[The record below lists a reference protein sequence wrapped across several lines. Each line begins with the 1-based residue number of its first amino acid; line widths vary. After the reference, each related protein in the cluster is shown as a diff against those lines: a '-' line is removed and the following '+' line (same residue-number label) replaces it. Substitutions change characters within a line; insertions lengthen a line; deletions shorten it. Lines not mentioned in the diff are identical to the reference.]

1 MGLEDRLMQDLK
13 IAMKNK
19 NIIDKNTIQQIR
31 ANVLLAKKD
40 RGNLTDRDIEDII
53 LKEKSKR
60 TDALVQ
66 FNKAGRTDLVE
77 QTNKEM
83 LCLSRYL
90 PQPMS
95 EYEVEEAVKAVIER
109 EAITDKKFLG
119 YVIKK
124 SKEQFGN
131 RTTGQVISSI
141 AKKLL
146 EGN

>member
-1 MGLEDRLMQDLK
+1 MSLEDRLMQDLK

-109 EAITDKKFLG
+109 
-119 YVIKK
+119 
-124 SKEQFGN
+124 
-131 RTTGQVISSI
+131 
-141 AKKLL
+141 KLL
-146 EGN
+146 QIRNF

>member
-19 NIIDKNTIQQIR
+19 NTIDKNTIQQIR

-40 RGNLTDRDIEDII
+40 KGNLTDRDIEDII

-60 TDALVQ
+60 ADALVQ

-131 RTTGQVISSI
+131 RTTRQVISSI
-141 AKKLL
+141 AKRLL

>member
-19 NIIDKNTIQQIR
+19 NTIDKNTIQQIR
-31 ANVLLAKKD
+31 ANVLLAKKNK
-40 RGNLTDRDIEDII
+40 GNLTDRDIEDII

-60 TDALVQ
+60 ADALVQ

-109 EAITDKKFLG
+109 EAVTDKKFLG

-141 AKKLL
+141 AKRLL

>member
-19 NIIDKNTIQQIR
+19 NTIDKNTIQQIR

-40 RGNLTDRDIEDII
+40 KGNLTDGDIEDII

-60 TDALVQ
+60 ADALVQ

-109 EAITDKKFLG
+109 EAVTDKKFLG

>member
-60 TDALVQ
+60 ADALVQ

>member
-19 NIIDKNTIQQIR
+19 NTIDKNTIQQIR

-40 RGNLTDRDIEDII
+40 KGNLTDRDIEDII

-60 TDALVQ
+60 ADALVQ

-109 EAITDKKFLG
+109 EAVTDKKFLG

-141 AKKLL
+141 AKRLL

>member
-19 NIIDKNTIQQIR
+19 NTIDKNTIQQIR
-31 ANVLLAKKD
+31 ANVLLAKKNK
-40 RGNLTDRDIEDII
+40 GNLTDRDIEDII

-60 TDALVQ
+60 ADALVQ

-141 AKKLL
+141 AKRLL

>member
-19 NIIDKNTIQQIR
+19 NTIDKNTIQQIR
-31 ANVLLAKKD
+31 ANVLLAKKNK
-40 RGNLTDRDIEDII
+40 GNLTDRDIEDII

-60 TDALVQ
+60 ADALVQ

-109 EAITDKKFLG
+109 EAVTDKKFLG

>member
-1 MGLEDRLMQDLK
+1 MSLEDRLMQDLK

-40 RGNLTDRDIEDII
+40 KGNLTDRDIEDII

-60 TDALVQ
+60 ADALVQ

>member
-1 MGLEDRLMQDLK
+1 MSLEDRLMQDLK

>member
-1 MGLEDRLMQDLK
+1 MSLEDRLMQDLK

-40 RGNLTDRDIEDII
+40 KGNLTDRDIEDII

>member
-19 NIIDKNTIQQIR
+19 NTIDKNTIQQIR

-40 RGNLTDRDIEDII
+40 KGNLTDRDIEDII

-60 TDALVQ
+60 ADALVQ

-109 EAITDKKFLG
+109 EAVTDKKFLG

>member
-19 NIIDKNTIQQIR
+19 NTIDKNTIQQIR

-40 RGNLTDRDIEDII
+40 KGNLTDRDIEDII

-60 TDALVQ
+60 ADALVQ

>member
-19 NIIDKNTIQQIR
+19 NTIDKNTIHQIR
-31 ANVLLAKKD
+31 ANVLLAKKNK
-40 RGNLTDRDIEDII
+40 GNLTDRDIEDII

-60 TDALVQ
+60 ADALVQ

-109 EAITDKKFLG
+109 EAVTDKKFLG

>member
-19 NIIDKNTIQQIR
+19 NTIDKNTIQQIR

-40 RGNLTDRDIEDII
+40 KGNLTDRDIEDII

-60 TDALVQ
+60 ADALVQ

-141 AKKLL
+141 AKRLL

>member
-19 NIIDKNTIQQIR
+19 NTIDKNTIQQIR

-40 RGNLTDRDIEDII
+40 KGNLTDRDIEDII

>member
-1 MGLEDRLMQDLK
+1 
-13 IAMKNK
+13 
-19 NIIDKNTIQQIR
+19 
-31 ANVLLAKKD
+31 
-40 RGNLTDRDIEDII
+40 
-53 LKEKSKR
+53 
-60 TDALVQ
+60 
-66 FNKAGRTDLVE
+66 
-77 QTNKEM
+77 
-83 LCLSRYL
+83 
-90 PQPMS
+90 MS

-141 AKKLL
+141 AKRLL